1 MGQNGPLPRP
11 LSGLTDRSNSGLM
24 CAMGTAERILEAAD
38 EVLAEVG
45 YEAAS
50 VRLVAER
57 AGVNKA
63 LIFYH
68 FETKSALF
76 DRVLEGYYE
85 AHLLALQTAFE
96 EQGTPRA
103 RLHCVL
109 EAYLGFMQSHRR
121 YPRMVQHLLTG
132 SGEKLALVTKNLTP
146 LYAWVE
152 GALAELCP
160 EAGPLAARQFFV
172 SFSSLVTG
180 YFTYAPALEPMWSE
194 DPLGP
199 VALAE
204 RGAHM
209 HWLMDRIIDGLEAG
223 HQA

>member
-1 MGQNGPLPRP
+1 MR
-11 LSGLTDRSNSGLM
+11 
-24 CAMGTAERILEAAD
+24 TADRILEAAD

-68 FETKSALF
+68 FDTKSALF
-76 DRVLEGYYE
+76 DRVLQGYYE
-85 AHLLALQTAFE
+85 AHLVTLQTAFKQE
-96 EQGTPRA
+96 GSPRE

-109 EAYLGFMQSHRR
+109 EAYLGFMQEHRR
-121 YPRMVQHLLTG
+121 YPRMVQHLLNG
-132 SGEKLALVTKNLTP
+132 SGEKLALVTQNLTP
-146 LYAWVE
+146 LYTWVE
-152 GALAELCP
+152 GVLAELCP
-160 EAGPLAARQFFV
+160 TTGPLAARQFFV

-180 YFTYAPALEPMWSE
+180 YFTYAPALAPMWPQ

-199 VALAE
+199 ISLSE
-204 RGAHM
+204 RSEHM
-209 HWLMDRIIDGLEAG
+209 HWLTDRIIDGLEGQGAS
-223 HQA
+223 